1 MGYILILIS
10 ILFPLIY
17 SILKAVPP
25 KWTKDYNSIQI
36 IKKCYTGI
44 KTGVST
50 QGTNLFFFFKDFIY
64 LFDTQR
70 ERQPAREGTQAGG
83 VGEEE
88 AGFQAEEG
96 DRCGA

>member
-1 MGYILILIS
+1 MLNRCATQA
-10 ILFPLIY
+10 PL
-17 SILKAVPP
+17 KM
-25 KWTKDYNSIQI
+25 
-36 IKKCYTGI
+36 
-44 KTGVST
+44 
-50 QGTNLFFFFKDFIY
+50 FFFFKDFIY

-96 DRCGA
+96 ARCGARSQDPGIMP